1 MLEISF
7 FAKSAVIAGVLLVG
21 GFFAVV
27 LLKIATGEI
36 SLAYLL
42 YTRDTA
48 GNWSYSPGRM
58 QLLIFTVVVA
68 GTYLHSVMV
77 SPASGS
83 LPDLSPN
90 VLAVLGG
97 SHATYLGSKAFTAL
111 VQPLLKNFK

>member
-7 FAKSAVIAGVLLVG
+7 LAKSAVLAGVLLVG

-36 SLAYLL
+36 SLASLL
-42 YTRDTA
+42 YTRDAA
-48 GNWSYSPGRM
+48 GHWSYSPGRM

-68 GTYLHSVMV
+68 GTYLHSVV
-77 SPASGS
+77 ISPARGT
-83 LPDLSPN
+83 LPDIPAY

-97 SHATYLGSKAFTAL
+97 SHATYLGSKAFAAF
-111 VQPLLKNFK
+111 VQPLLKNRK

>member
-7 FAKSAVIAGVLLVG
+7 LAKPAVLAGVLLGG

-27 LLKIATGEI
+27 LLKIVTGEI

-42 YTRDTA
+42 FTRDAA

-68 GTYLHSVMV
+68 GAYLHSVIV
-77 SPASGS
+77 SPVRGS
-83 LPDLSPN
+83 LPDIPAN

-97 SHATYLGSKAFTAL
+97 SHATYLGSKAFTTF
-111 VQPLLKNFK
+111 VQPLLKNLK